1 MVTSSTTLDPSPYT
15 PSDAPAPSSHSVSTR
30 VGGEDEQDLK
40 KKLSQGSRE
49 DEKGASSSKEYEER
63 GIQEIDDEGAK
74 RKVMVVMEQKTGK
87 EILKHVDGGPYT
99 QPRWRHSLPFVKPK
113 HPPPPPPL
121 TLDDA
126 KVTPEVTANFWDTL
140 FFNWISPM
148 MALGSA
154 RPLQDT
160 DLWKMD
166 EARSA
171 KRLADKLLISYA
183 RRTKA
188 ANEYNA
194 RLTDPNTPLPFS
206 KRMMYPLLP
215 NRQKREKEYR
225 EKHGKKHASL
235 ALALNDVFGLYF
247 VSAGVIK
254 LFGDA
259 CQAVTPLLIRALIK
273 WSTNWQLA
281 DTLGTPKPKIG
292 NGVGM
297 AIGLL
302 LLLITSSLSIHHY
315 FIRSMGV
322 GVLSRAAL
330 ISGIYQQALRFTQK
344 SRGEIPNGKLVNHIS
359 TDTSRIDFA
368 AGFAHIIWTAPI
380 QMIIIIIIL
389 LVQIGYS
396 ALPGIAFLLIMTPL
410 QVIFMKNLFA
420 IRKKAARW
428 TDKRAKLLQEILGGM
443 RIVKYMAWENPFLQ
457 KVHNIRGM
465 ELKYIRSLLT
475 FRSGMMAFA
484 MALPTLA
491 AIISFITYSA
501 TSHDLQAATIF
512 TVITLFQLMRM
523 PLMMWPMTLSAVAD
537 ALNALG
543 RLEVVFD
550 AELISENLR
559 IDRTQEEAVKIEHA
573 SFTWDAAPIED
584 DDGMMKK
591 LEGRYGKNPGAGK
604 PTPKSNEP
612 KTRVKDQKKKRR
624 MFWNKKTKK
633 ITAVDEIEAEMAS
646 GGPHDA
652 EASKQAVGQGA
663 PFGIPAVDESKE
675 KEAVPEAKIF
685 QIHDIDLSIP
695 KGSLTAIVGA
705 IGSGKSSLL
714 QGLMGEMR
722 RTEGKVTFSGSTALC
737 AQTPWI
743 QNATVRENILF
754 GQPWDEE
761 RYWAAVRDA
770 CLEPDLELLEDG
782 DGTEIGEKGINLSG
796 GQKQRVNIARAI
808 YFNAD
813 IIALDDPLS
822 ALDAGVGKALFFNAI
837 IGALNNKTRILVTHA
852 LHFLPYVDNIIMMED
867 GHIGEMG
874 TYNELK
880 GRDGAFAR
888 LIREFGNEEQHEE
901 ALETEEEAM
910 NSSGPAHKYDRS
922 KMVSKGT
929 AHALMQ
935 AEERNTGALK
945 KGTFWAYLKAGNGV
959 FMLPILLVAI
969 AFAQATYVIT
979 SYWLVWWQEYKWDY
993 GNGFYMGIYAGLG
1006 ILTAITMFFQGFSNA
1021 LINYFASVR
1030 IHKNAIT
1037 RVMFAPQSFFD
1048 TTPLGRI
1055 MNRFSKDTDT
1065 IDNTLSDAMRM
1076 AVGTLSNIVG
1086 ATILLA
1092 IVEPYFL
1099 IAMGVVSLLYVHN
1112 AAFYRRSSR
1121 EFKRIDSILRS
1132 SLYSHFSESLSGV
1145 ATIRSYGESERFFKD
1160 NVYRMDVENRAYY
1173 LTIINQRWLGLRLDF
1188 LGSLLSFSVAIIV
1201 VCSHKVSAAS
1211 GGLGLSTI
1219 ITVQQSFSWLV
1230 RQVAEVENDMVGAER
1245 IMHYANELDQEAPHQ
1260 INEVKPPQSWP
1271 EEGKIEFK
1279 HVKMRYR
1286 EELPDVLKGLT
1297 LNVGASEKIGVVGRT
1312 GAGKSSIMVALFR
1325 MSELSGGSIKIDGVD
1340 VSKIGLNDLRSGI
1353 SIIPQDPLLFSGT
1366 LRSNI
1371 DPFNTKSDI
1380 ELYDTLRR
1388 AHLISNSPRQ
1398 STSIDGENEKQQQ
1411 QANSKRFTL
1420 DTVIEE
1426 EGGNLSVGER
1436 SLVSLARAL
1445 VRNTKVLV
1453 LDEATASV
1461 DVETDAKIQE
1471 TIRNEF
1477 KDKTLLCIAH
1487 RLKTILSY
1495 DRILVMADGQV
1506 EEFDTPE
1513 NLFLKDGIFTEM
1525 CGKASLTLAD
1535 IRAAAALRF

>member
-1 MVTSSTTLDPSPYT
+1 MSLPTTKRDVSPSSTPENN
-15 PSDAPAPSSHSVSTR
+15 AASSRSISTR
-30 VGGEDEQDLK
+30 VGGEDENALK
-40 KKLSQGSRE
+40 KENSDSSNDQ
-49 DEKGASSSKEYEER
+49 DEKRQGQSSGYDEK
-63 GIQEIDDEGAK
+63 GIQEIEDEGTK
-74 RKVMVVMEQKTGK
+74 RKVMVVLEHKSGK
-87 EILKHVDGGPYT
+87 EMLKDVGGGPYT
-99 QPRWRHSLPFVKPK
+99 IPRWRHSLPFVKPK
-113 HPPPPPPL
+113 HPPPPAPL
-121 TLDDA
+121 SLDDA
-126 KVTPEVTANFWDTL
+126 KVTPEVSANFFDRL

-154 RPLQDT
+154 RPLQET

-166 EARSA
+166 DARSA
-171 KRLADKLLISYA
+171 QLQADKLLRYYEA
-183 RRTKA
+183 RTIA
-188 ANEYNA
+188 AKEYNT
-194 RLTDPNTPLPFS
+194 RLADPKTPLPLS
-206 KRMMYPLLP
+206 RRLIYPLMP
-215 NRQKREKEYR
+215 NRQKREKAYR
-225 EKHGKKHASL
+225 ETHGKKRASL
-235 ALALNDVFGLYF
+235 AMSLLDVFGWYF
-247 VSAGVIK
+247 MSAGVIK
-254 LFGDA
+254 LFGDV
-259 CQAVTPLLIRALIK
+259 CSAVTPLLIKALIK
-273 WSTNWQLA
+273 FSTNWQLA
-281 DTLGTPKPKIG
+281 EATGGAKPKIG

-302 LLLITSSLSIHHY
+302 LLLVVASLSIHHY
-315 FIRSMGV
+315 FVRSMGV
-322 GVLSRAAL
+322 GVMARSAL

-368 AGFAHIIWTAPI
+368 AGFAHMIWTAPV
-380 QMIIIIIIL
+380 QMIVIIIIL

-396 ALPGIAFLLIMTPL
+396 ALPGIAFLIIMTPL
-410 QVIFMKNLFA
+410 QVGFMKRLFMF
-420 IRKKAARW
+420 RMKAAKW

-443 RIVKYMAWENPFLQ
+443 RIVKYMAWELPFLERI
-457 KVHNIRGM
+457 HAIRGM
-465 ELKYIRSLLT
+465 ELKYIRMLLI

-484 MALPTLA
+484 MSLPTLA
-491 AIISFITYSA
+491 AILSFITYSA
-501 TSHDLQAATIF
+501 TSHGLQAATIF

-537 ALNALG
+537 AHNALK

-550 AELISENLR
+550 AELVTETKRLDASMEDAIS
-559 IDRTQEEAVKIEHA
+559 IEHA

-591 LEGRYGKNPGAGK
+591 LQGRYGKTLGGPAGK
-604 PTPKSNEP
+604 AGPP
-612 KTRVKDQKKKRR
+612 QKKAKDKKKKK
-624 MFWNKKTKK
+624 MFWNKKSKK
-633 ITAVDEIEAEMAS
+633 ITAVQEIESEMAS

-652 EASKQAVGQGA
+652 EASAPAVGQGTGYA
-663 PFGIPAVDESKE
+663 VPAVEEAQESS
-675 KEAVPEAKIF
+675 PEQKIF
-685 QIHDIDLSIP
+685 SIKDININIP
-695 KGSLTAIVGA
+695 RGSLTAIVGA

-737 AQTPWI
+737 AQSPWI

-761 RYWAAVRDA
+761 RYWNAVRDS

-822 ALDAGVGKALFFNAI
+822 ALDAGVGKAIFFNAI
-837 IGALNNKTRILVTHA
+837 IGALSGKTRVLVTHA
-852 LHFLPYVDNIIMMED
+852 LHFLPYVDNIIVMDD
-867 GHIGEMG
+867 GHVGEMG
-874 TYNELK
+874 TFNELK
-880 GRDGAFAR
+880 AQNGAFAR
-888 LIREFGNEEQHEE
+888 LIKEFGNEDQREE
-901 ALETEEEAM
+901 SLETEEEAM
-910 NSSGPAHKYDRS
+910 NSSGPTHEYDRS
-922 KMVSKGT
+922 KMVAKGT
-929 AHALMQ
+929 AHKLMQ
-935 AEERNTGALK
+935 SEERNTGALR
-945 KGTFWAYLKAGNGV
+945 KGTFWEYIKAGNGV
-959 FMLPILLVAI
+959 FMTPILFVAI

-993 GNGFYMGIYAGLG
+993 GNGFYMGIYAFLG
-1006 ILTAITMFFQGFSNA
+1006 IFTAVTMFFQGFSNA
-1021 LINYFASVR
+1021 LINYFASVH
-1030 IHKNAIT
+1030 IHKRAIT

-1076 AVGTLSNIVG
+1076 AIGTLSNIVG

-1099 IAMGVVSLLYVHN
+1099 IAMAVVALLYVHN

-1145 ATIRSYGESERFFKD
+1145 ATIRSYGESDRFFRD

-1173 LTIINQRWLGLRLDF
+1173 LTIINQRWLGMRLDF

-1230 RQVAEVENDMVGAER
+1230 RQIAEVENDMVGAER
-1245 IMHYANELDQEAPHQ
+1245 IMHYANELDQEAPHD
-1260 INEVKPPQSWP
+1260 IKEVKPPASWP
-1271 EEGKIEFK
+1271 DQGKIEFSN
-1279 HVKMRYR
+1279 VKMRYR

-1297 LNVGASEKIGVVGRT
+1297 MDVGVCEKIGVVGRT

-1325 MSELSGGSIKIDGVD
+1325 MAELSAGSIKIDGID

-1371 DPFNTKSDI
+1371 DPFNTKSDA

-1388 AHLISNSPRQ
+1388 AHLVSSTPRQ
-1398 STSIDGENEKQQQ
+1398 SIANRNSLENT
-1411 QANSKRFTL
+1411 NRFSL

-1445 VRNTKVLV
+1445 VRDSKVLV

-1461 DVETDAKIQE
+1461 DVETDSKIQH

-1495 DRILVMADGQV
+1495 DRILVMADGKV

-1513 NLFLKDGIFTEM
+1513 NLFLQDGVFTEM